1 MGFWKCS
8 GKWQQQGSH
17 HVQFKPLLNFK
28 LNLPAP
34 ISEKGQEILAISKHF
49 ARMIQGRG
57 GGKHRFILY
66 IRKFLNWQG
75 YILKAFL
82 RQVKATKNN
91 SFCMFPRKYCK
102 SNLHLLLN
110 VKSCLKSLIGE
121 GFWGYR
127 RGQADTQLPF
137 WHFNTRSFNTWNR
150 LWNSR
155 EVSLRTLGS
164 GCLKICD
171 CSREKYRYGFLIFY

>member
-1 MGFWKCS
+1 MASLSCSILHPTTRYPSTYSLRCNIRLRRHYYVSALLLSVNDKIHFGLLRLLQASELNRHNSSMERKKLEIFRLDFGWWWWVGFWKCS

-66 IRKFLNWQG
+66 
-75 YILKAFL
+75 Y
-82 RQVKATKNN
+82 
-91 SFCMFPRKYCK
+91 
-102 SNLHLLLN
+102 
-110 VKSCLKSLIGE
+110 SLISK
-121 GFWGYR
+121 
-127 RGQADTQLPF
+127 L
-137 WHFNTRSFNTWNR
+137 TRLHSESISKT
-150 LWNSR
+150 SK
-155 EVSLRTLGS
+155 SHQ
-164 GCLKICD
+164 K
-171 CSREKYRYGFLIFY
+171 